1 MPIYTYTCGT
11 CGRDRDEFNKVA
23 DRDNMPD
30 CCGAAMSRK
39 LTACMVSVPGGTD
52 IDYKCPVTGEV
63 VQTMRKRQYIMEQ
76 NGLVDARDL
85 QDTWKRRLAADK
97 AEREEIAAV
106 NNAIPEAVKQAA
118 MATIPP
124 AGA

>member
-23 DRDNMPD
+23 DRDNAPS
-30 CCGAAMSRK
+30 CCGASMSRK
-39 LTACMVSVPGGTD
+39 LTACMVQVPGG
-52 IDYKCPVTGEV
+52 IDVDYRCQVTGEV
-63 VQTMRKRQYIMEQ
+63 VQSMRQRQYIMEKHD
-76 NGLVDARDL
+76 LVDARDL